1 MENEG
6 DCDNHDE
13 CQDNLF
19 CGEGNCK
26 AHLNFDS
33 HIDCCYQPTLGDEH
47 FCTSG
52 SPCGENEGD
61 CDSDSECQENHI
73 CGSNNCLAS
82 LELFYPEG
90 DCCTQIMSPNNP
102 NQAPNNAEVTNEIQ
116 LMSPNYP
123 NPYPSNAEETW
134 LLTDPSASIITL
146 KFQSFEVRNIILK
159 YCT

>member
-1 MENEG
+1 
-6 DCDNHDE
+6 
-13 CQDNLF
+13 
-19 CGEGNCK
+19 
-26 AHLNFDS
+26 
-33 HIDCCYQPTLGDEH
+33 
-47 FCTSG
+47 
-52 SPCGENEGD
+52 
-61 CDSDSECQENHI
+61 
-73 CGSNNCLAS
+73 
-82 LELFYPEG
+82 
-90 DCCTQIMSPNNP
+90 MSPNNP